1 MHSKIKPFKP
11 CYSMDTRIN
20 KVLFQRIYVSLF
32 AITLFAPPTKISPPP
47 LPLQHPGQVSD
58 SSAVVN
64 SGFCRQ

>member
-1 MHSKIKPFKP
+1 
-11 CYSMDTRIN
+11 MDTRIN

-47 LPLQHPGQVSD
+47 WPLQHPSQVSD
-58 SSAVVN
+58 NSAVVN